1 MGIDNAPFWWL
12 YGGLRLAGGLADWL
26 LTYAIHSTLLI
37 GGTWLFLSTPAGRR
51 LAPASA
57 AWLWRFALVG
67 AVISSLLQSLR
78 SPEPLAGT
86 VRVPGAPEVAAV
98 RVAVQRVTPGS
109 TEQAEL
115 PAAFAGPRILSWRS
129 SNAAGDVVT
138 GMLNVGPRWPFALL
152 GLWLAGAVVGLLLFV
167 RALRRFTR
175 LLGNRR
181 RGERTLAGGALRAVR
196 AGARLTRPVRLTLS
210 EDLTSPVAIGASEIC
225 LPERT
230 LAELDPI
237 RMESILAHELAH
249 LERGDPRWLTLARV
263 IEAVFFFQPLNRVAR
278 ARMQEAAEFASDEWA
293 ARVVPRPLDLAHCLA
308 RVAEWSEGSSRLLAP
323 AMAEHRGTVLVRRVR
338 RLTAPTSE
346 PAWGSHRGVR
356 LAAAV
361 MVVALVVVA
370 PRAAIGSPPA
380 RGLGAGVFMLQMDS
394 LATVR
399 FRQSPG
405 PAASRFGRVEDLRI
419 RLRRSA
425 TGDSAVRTFEIL
437 RRG

>member
-1 MGIDNAPFWWL
+1 
-12 YGGLRLAGGLADWL
+12 
-26 LTYAIHSTLLI
+26 
-37 GGTWLFLSTPAGRR
+37 
-51 LAPASA
+51 
-57 AWLWRFALVG
+57 
-67 AVISSLLQSLR
+67 
-78 SPEPLAGT
+78 
-86 VRVPGAPEVAAV
+86 
-98 RVAVQRVTPGS
+98 
-109 TEQAEL
+109 
-115 PAAFAGPRILSWRS
+115 
-129 SNAAGDVVT
+129 
-138 GMLNVGPRWPFALL
+138 
-152 GLWLAGAVVGLLLFV
+152 
-167 RALRRFTR
+167 
-175 LLGNRR
+175 
-181 RGERTLAGGALRAVR
+181 
-196 AGARLTRPVRLTLS
+196 
-210 EDLTSPVAIGASEIC
+210 VAIGASEIC

-293 ARVVPRPLDLAHCLA
+293 ARVVARPLDLAHCLA

-323 AMAEHRGTVLVRRVR
+323 AMAEHRGTVLVRRVQ

-380 RGLGAGVFMLQMDS
+380 RELGAGVFMLQMDS
-394 LATVR
+394 VATVR